1 MAYFHRI
8 LLWLMSFAHNCRSIV
23 VEHIRRQRTK
33 KEMLNKEV
41 GVAMMYLKYTD
52 HQQTLENILGSLLAQ
67 LAQDLDPL
75 PPFLRDLYEK
85 HRAYRT
91 SPTLSDLSIALSDVS
106 NLYKRIYVIVDALDE
121 CTDDVRWEL
130 MEKLREIEPR
140 VHLLVT
146 SRDLDSI
153 EEELQDFERL
163 EIKANKADL
172 ELFIDHHIQKNKNLR
187 KIVQKSPTIKE
198 DIKVAVVTIAEDM
211 YSSLQRTK
219 MPGTFLI
226 RFRFLLARL
235 HVESLG
241 SAAAISIKYV
251 RKKLQ
256 SLPATLTGTYDE
268 AMQRIEAQDPDHTS
282 IALKT
287 LAWVSYAF
295 RSLSLGE
302 LQHALAIEPES
313 TRIDEEDM
321 IDGNSITALCAGLVV
336 VDQGTNTVTLVHYTA
351 SKYFED
357 VRANRFPGFH
367 ATITMSCATY
377 LALSALGNSSIWAIV
392 RQYPLACYA
401 AQYMGDHARH
411 NPEDALEPSIL
422 EVIGKLLSH
431 PDKQKPLISL
441 LDGLDLIRSG
451 FYSGEMPQNVSE
463 TIEIPNEATAA
474 KAMGPSGEKQE
485 SAEHIAMGAA
495 EMDVHSVTGRS
506 ELSTATTLCN
516 VSELV
521 NVTSEELS
529 RGDLETESQPW
540 QSRASVNRM
549 PEVTALHL
557 AASMGLAKVAS
568 LLIRESGD
576 IDAVD
581 DTGKTALALAMER
594 GFERAVEFLINSGAS
609 VDLGS
614 GHGQGIFL
622 LVTERN
628 WDTVAG
634 IIAHKA
640 RSNYGP
646 DAGCDLRQKAAHTLL
661 AAYDGNHQEIS
672 SLITEASL
680 GLEVRD
686 SDVRATALF
695 IAVERKHIS
704 VAETLLSSGIDVNSR
719 DSVGQTSLHRA
730 THCGHEEMIRFL
742 IKYGADIDCQND
754 DGRTPWS
761 ANVRGNNE
769 IILKLLLDAG
779 ADPSTKGH
787 QGVSELYI
795 AAQNGET
802 SVVKLMLDSG
812 TDPSIRTQ
820 FGWAPL
826 HWAAYYGHVDCVR
839 LLIEA
844 GAELSPVSDQDAS
857 PLDLALRANQ
867 VEVFDILTRAGA
879 KESRDVQALSKIG
892 EEVDKT
898 ESTPRN
904 VESGSDSSTKVSL
917 TFDKPVQQGLLVG
930 QFIYPSTFL
939 KPKSFIYQLS
949 QPLETLSAFLSIR
962 IAQRRADMV
971 EYPIGPEGYDST
983 HILYDIWRSTIDY
996 QRLQLRGGTQSS
1008 FSGVIDMHRDWTGG
1022 WKVRHDHNGESEY
1035 LFRTTPDWSRMKEE
1049 GCRWMT
1055 EEGKLLA
1062 RTGVEDVT
1070 PTLCFEHGLQ
1080 RGMQDVLVSCWVGKL
1095 WSETVAIPRKGG
1107 EKASQA

>member
-1 MAYFHRI
+1 M
-8 LLWLMSFAHNCRSIV
+8 
-23 VEHIRRQRTK
+23 
-33 KEMLNKEV
+33 
-41 GVAMMYLKYTD
+41 
-52 HQQTLENILGSLLAQ
+52 
-67 LAQDLDPL
+67 
-75 PPFLRDLYEK
+75 
-85 HRAYRT
+85 
-91 SPTLSDLSIALSDVS
+91 
-106 NLYKRIYVIVDALDE
+106 
-121 CTDDVRWEL
+121 
-130 MEKLREIEPR
+130 
-140 VHLLVT
+140 
-146 SRDLDSI
+146 
-153 EEELQDFERL
+153 
-163 EIKANKADL
+163 
-172 ELFIDHHIQKNKNLR
+172 
-187 KIVQKSPTIKE
+187 
-198 DIKVAVVTIAEDM
+198 
-211 YSSLQRTK
+211 
-219 MPGTFLI
+219 
-226 RFRFLLARL
+226 
-235 HVESLG
+235 ESLG
-241 SAAAISIKYV
+241 SAAALSIKHV
-251 RKKLQ
+251 RMKLQ
-256 SLPATLTGTYDE
+256 SLPTTLTATYDE

-282 IALKT
+282 IALRT
-287 LAWVSYAF
+287 LAWISYAF

-313 TRIDEEDM
+313 TRLDEEDIM
-321 IDGNSITALCAGLVV
+321 DGNSITALCAGLVV
-336 VDQGTNTVTLVHYTA
+336 IDQGTNTVTLVHYTA

-357 VRANRFPGFH
+357 VRAYRFPGFH
-367 ATITMSCATY
+367 ATITLSCATY

-392 RQYPLACYA
+392 RQHPLACYA

-422 EVIGKLLSH
+422 EVIGRLLSH
-431 PDKQKPLISL
+431 PDKRKPLISL

-463 TIEIPNEATAA
+463 TTEIAGESTAA
-474 KAMGPSGEKQE
+474 NAMSPSGEKQE
-485 SAEHIAMGAA
+485 SAKHIAMGVA
-495 EMDVHSVTGRS
+495 EVDVSSTSRRSVF
-506 ELSTATTLCN
+506 STAATLSN

-521 NVTSEELS
+521 HVTSEEFS
-529 RGDLETESQPW
+529 RVDLEAESLLW

-557 AASMGLAKVAS
+557 AASMGLARVAS

-634 IIAHKA
+634 IIAHKT
-640 RSNYGP
+640 RSKYDP
-646 DAGCDLRQKAAHTLL
+646 DVGCDLRQNAARFLL

-672 SLITEASL
+672 SLIKEAGL
-680 GLEVRD
+680 GLDVRD
-686 SDVRATALF
+686 SDVGATALF
-695 IAVERKHIS
+695 IAVERKHIP
-704 VAETLLSSGIDVNSR
+704 VAEILLSSGIDVNSK

-730 THCGHEEMIRFL
+730 THCGHDEMIRFL
-742 IKYGADIDCQND
+742 TKYDADIDCQND

-761 ANVRGNNE
+761 ANIRGNNE
-769 IILKLLLDAG
+769 TVLKLLLDAG

-802 SVVKLMLDSG
+802 QLVKLMLDSG
-812 TDPSIRTQ
+812 TDSSIRTQ
-820 FGWAPL
+820 FDWAPL

-839 LLIEA
+839 LLIQA

-857 PLDLALRANQ
+857 PLDLAIRANQ
-867 VEVFDILTRAGA
+867 IEIVDILTRAGA
-879 KESRDVQALSKIG
+879 KESRDIQTLSKIS
-892 EEVDKT
+892 EEVDNT

-904 VESGSDSSTKVSL
+904 AKSASDSSTKTSL

-930 QFIYPSTFL
+930 QFIYPSTSL
-939 KPKSFIYQLS
+939 KQKGFIYQLS
-949 QPLETLSAFLSIR
+949 QPLDTLSTFLSIR
-962 IAQRRADMV
+962 TAQRRADMV

-983 HILYDIWRSTIDY
+983 HILYDIWRRTVDY

-1008 FSGVIDMHRDWTGG
+1008 FSGVIDMQRDWTGG
-1022 WKVRHDHNGESEY
+1022 WKVRHNHDGESEY

-1095 WSETVAIPRKGG
+1095 WSEMVAIPSAG
-1107 EKASQA
+1107 SV